1 MPQKDGKKLA
11 PLTPPPGRPMRLSIW
26 YLVVAALAML
36 LIVNFLGKNPV
47 RTIPY
52 SVFKDWLANGQIVN
66 ATVQQEAIDGKAKV
80 DSINSGH
87 AFDFHT
93 VRVEDPDLVKE
104 MQAKG
109 ILFEGKVQSDWL
121 KSVLIAWVLPL
132 VILFFLWSFVM
143 RRMGSQGG
151 IMSIGKSK
159 AKVYVESAT
168 KVTFKDVAGLDEATE
183 ELREVV
189 EFLKTPNKFKSL
201 GGSIPK
207 GVLLVGPPGTGKTLL
222 ARAVA
227 GEAKVPFFS
236 LSGSDFVEMF
246 VGVGAARVR
255 DLFQQ
260 ASAKAPCIVFID
272 ELDALGK
279 SRGMNPWGGHDE
291 REQTLNQL
299 LVEMDGFDP
308 NAGVI
313 LMAATNR
320 PETLDLALLRPG
332 RFDRQIV
339 CDRPDIGGREGIL
352 QVHARGKKIAPDVDL
367 RIIAARTPGFVG
379 ADLANV
385 MNEAA
390 LLAARRTKKMV
401 TMAELEEAIDRV
413 VAGLERKSRVLNPKE
428 KEIVAY
434 HETGHALV
442 GASVPDM
449 DAIHR
454 VSIIP
459 RGVQAL
465 GYTLAL
471 PTEDRYLMTKTEL
484 LSRIKFALGGRVA
497 EELIFGEVSTG
508 AQNDLERATAIARS
522 MITEYGM
529 SEKLGP
535 LTYRKRGQPFLGLGR
550 EWAMPGSQE
559 YGERTA
565 DDIDAEAR
573 DIIEKAYDEVR
584 TILTEKRERLIHIAK
599 LLLEKEVLEGDELKN
614 LLNGTVPELG
624 TTVDRSA

>member
-1 MPQKDGKKLA
+1 
-11 PLTPPPGRPMRLSIW
+11 
-26 YLVVAALAML
+26 
-36 LIVNFLGKNPV
+36 
-47 RTIPY
+47 
-52 SVFKDWLANGQIVN
+52 
-66 ATVQQEAIDGKAKV
+66 
-80 DSINSGH
+80 
-87 AFDFHT
+87 
-93 VRVEDPDLVKE
+93 
-104 MQAKG
+104 
-109 ILFEGKVQSDWL
+109 
-121 KSVLIAWVLPL
+121 
-132 VILFFLWSFVM
+132 
-143 RRMGSQGG
+143 
-151 IMSIGKSK
+151 
-159 AKVYVESAT
+159 
-168 KVTFKDVAGLDEATE
+168 
-183 ELREVV
+183 
-189 EFLKTPNKFKSL
+189 
-201 GGSIPK
+201 
-207 GVLLVGPPGTGKTLL
+207 
-222 ARAVA
+222 
-227 GEAKVPFFS
+227 
-236 LSGSDFVEMF
+236 VEMF

-390 LLAARRTKKMV
+390 LLAARRAKKMV

-529 SEKLGP
+529 SERLGP

-584 TILTEKRERLIHIAK
+584 TILTEKKERLIYIAK

-614 LLNGTVPELG
+614 LLNGTIPELG

>member
-1 MPQKDGKKLA
+1 MAQKNGKKLA
-11 PLTPPPGRPMRLSIW
+11 PLSRPPSRPMRFSIW
-26 YLVVAALAML
+26 YLVFGILGL
-36 LIVNFLGKNPV
+36 FLIMNFFSKSPMTAV
-47 RTIPY
+47 PY
-52 SVFKDWLANGQIVN
+52 SVFKQWLNDDKLVQVSVEREKIKGQ
-66 ATVQQEAIDGKAKV
+66 ARV
-80 DSINSGH
+80 DSINAGRL
-87 AFDFHT
+87 FTFET
-93 VRVEDPDLVKE
+93 VRVDDPELVKE

-109 ILFEGKVQSDWL
+109 ILFEGKVETDWL
-121 KSVLIAWVLPL
+121 KSVLFAWVLPL
-132 VILFFLWSFVM
+132 AILFLLWSFVL

-151 IMSIGKSK
+151 IMSVGKSK

-189 EFLKTPNKFKSL
+189 EFLKTPQKFKSL
-201 GGSIPK
+201 GGTIPK
-207 GVLLVGPPGTGKTLL
+207 GVLLLGPPGTGKTLL

-255 DLFQQ
+255 DLFAQ

-320 PETLDLALLRPG
+320 PEILDLALLRPG

-339 CDRPDIGGREGIL
+339 CDRPDIGGREAIL
-352 QVHARGKKIAPDVDL
+352 RVHARGKKIADDVDL
-367 RIIAARTPGFVG
+367 KIIAARTPGFVG

-390 LLAARRTKKMV
+390 LLAARRGKKQV
-401 TMAELEEAIDRV
+401 SMAELEEAIDRV

-434 HETGHALV
+434 HETGHAIV

-529 SEKLGP
+529 SERLGP
-535 LTYRKRGQPFLGLGR
+535 LTYR
-550 EWAMPGSQE
+550 
-559 YGERTA
+559 
-565 DDIDAEAR
+565 
-573 DIIEKAYDEVR
+573 
-584 TILTEKRERLIHIAK
+584 
-599 LLLEKEVLEGDELKN
+599 
-614 LLNGTVPELG
+614 
-624 TTVDRSA
+624 